1 MFCKVGHRLCS
12 STLRLGS
19 QGSGC
24 ESCMCGFRLLSTYLR
39 VRVLGLGGVCLVW
52 LDRCLLSIY
61 LRDRSA
67 CLVWLDLGYVQS
79 TLRVGS

>member
-1 MFCKVGHRLCS
+1 MRLDIGYVR

-39 VRVLGLGGVCLVW
+39 VRVLGLGGVCLVC
-52 LDRCLLSIY
+52 LDLCLLSIY
-61 LRDRSA
+61 LRDRVLGLGV
-67 CLVWLDLGYVQS
+67 LVLYVWI
-79 TLRVGS
+79 

>member
-1 MFCKVGHRLCS
+1 MYSCRSLQL
-12 STLRLGS
+12 TLGALSNWRVLDRLG
-19 QGSGC
+19 
-24 ESCMCGFRLLSTYLR
+24 F
-39 VRVLGLGGVCLVW
+39 GGVCLVC